1 MERSSPKREQIFSG
15 IQNLH
20 AVCTSTELSATVK
33 KEEPGM
39 PHEPADDLF
48 HFNVG
53 GWHFS
58 VPRSK
63 LAQFPDSLL
72 WKEALTLS
80 SSESQRLFIDRDG
93 STFRH
98 VHYYLYTS
106 KLSFSSCA
114 ELNLLY
120 EQALGLQLMPL
131 LQTLDNLKE
140 GKHHLRVRPAD
151 IPVAERASLNYWRT
165 WKCISKPSEFPIKS
179 PAFTGLH
186 DKAPLGLMDTPLLD
200 TEEEVHYCFLPLS
213 LVAKYPSLVT
223 EDNLLWLA
231 ETVALI
237 ECECSEFRFIV
248 NFLRSQKILLPD
260 NFSNI
265 DVLEA
270 EVEILEIPELTE
282 AIRLYRMNMGGCS
295 RPSCPPPSPGKG
307 GRAAGLD
314 SVKPLYMLALGLL
327 VKYPD
332 SALGQLRIE
341 STLDGSRLYITG
353 NGVLFQHVKNW
364 LGTCRLPL
372 TETLSEVYELCAFLD
387 KKDITYEPMKV
398 ALKTHLE
405 PRTLT
410 PVDMLNDEWTAEI
423 TVYSP
428 QQIVKVYV
436 GSHWYATT
444 LQTLMKYPELLSN
457 SQRVYWITYG
467 QTLLIHGDGQ
477 MFRHVLNFLRLGK
490 LFLPSEF
497 KEWPLFCQEVEEYQ
511 IPSLSEA
518 LAQCEAY
525 KSWTQEKE
533 SENEEAF
540 PIRRLHVVTE
550 APGSLMEFS
559 RDAKEATACMPVE
572 LQDCSDR
579 TPWNKAK
586 GTLTRSSQTE
596 EAEQYTRTVQVP
608 LCRGAKRAGNPSM
621 YSHCTGL
628 CANPRHWG
636 SHPDSPPKKKCTTN
650 NLPQKYET
658 KDPPATP
665 MQKLIS
671 LVREWDMASC
681 KQWDL
686 QPLTAPR
693 NSPSEEAT
701 LQPLSGREASSQP
714 STSITW
720 KTHPTAFE
728 KDSNPQANDKGP
740 EPTFKPYF
748 SIKKAVTLKD
758 WGRQRPKERDT
769 PAPEQPLPEA
779 SEVNSAGIILK
790 VTHPPVVGSDG
801 SCMFFEDS
809 IVYTTQMDYLRQVPP
824 SDSTQPRE
832 ATFLSFSLSW
842 EEMFYA
848 QKCHRFLTDV
858 ILDSIRQKDPK
869 ATTAKVV
876 SLANRLWTLHISPKQ
891 FVVDL
896 LAISGFKD
904 DQHTQERLYSWVE
917 LTLPFARKYGRCV
930 DLLIQ
935 RGLSRSVSYSILGK
949 YLQDG

>member
-1 MERSSPKREQIFSG
+1 MVWIRPWRGRQKHQSG
-15 IQNLH
+15 DWGGGVAEDEGYGVRDLALGH
-20 AVCTSTELSATVK
+20 G
-33 KEEPGM
+33 EEPGM
-39 PHEPADDLF
+39 PHESAEDLF

-58 VPRSK
+58 VPRNK

-72 WKEALTLS
+72 WKEASALS
-80 SSESQRLFIDRDG
+80 SLESQRLFIDRDG

-179 PAFTGLH
+179 PAFT
-186 DKAPLGLMDTPLLD
+186 
-200 TEEEVHYCFLPLS
+200 
-213 LVAKYPSLVT
+213 
-223 EDNLLWLA
+223 
-231 ETVALI
+231 
-237 ECECSEFRFIV
+237 V

-295 RPSCPPPSPGKG
+295 RTSCSPPSPGKG
-307 GRAAGLD
+307 GHAAGLE
-314 SVKPLYMLALGLL
+314 SVKPLYMMALGLL

-372 TETLSEVYELCAFLD
+372 TETISEVYELCAFLD
-387 KKDITYEPMKV
+387 KRDITYEPMKV

-405 PRTLT
+405 PRTLA
-410 PVDMLNDEWTAEI
+410 PMDVLNERWMAEI

-428 QQIVKVYV
+428 QQIIKVYV

-444 LQTLMKYPELLSN
+444 LQTLLKYPELLSN
-457 SQRVYWITYG
+457 PQRVYWITYG

-477 MFRHVLNFLRLGK
+477 MFRHILNFLRLGK

-497 KEWPLFCQEVEEYQ
+497 KEWPLFCQEVEEYH

-518 LAQCEAY
+518 LAQCQAY

-540 PIRRLHVVTE
+540 PIRRLHAVTE
-550 APGSLMEFS
+550 GPGSLVEFS
-559 RDAKEATACMPVE
+559 RDTKETTACMPVDF
-572 LQDCSDR
+572 QDCNDR

-586 GTLTRSSQTE
+586 GTLARSSQME
-596 EAEQYTRTVQVP
+596 EAEQYSQAIQVS
-608 LCRGAKRAGNPSM
+608 LCRGAKRAGNPST
-621 YSHCTGL
+621 YSHCPGL
-628 CANPRHWG
+628 CANPTYWG
-636 SHPDSPPKKKCTTN
+636 GHPESPPKKKCTTV
-650 NLPQKYET
+650 NLTQKPET
-658 KDPPATP
+658 KDPPVTP

-671 LVREWDMASC
+671 LVREWDMVNC
-681 KQWDL
+681 KQWEF
-686 QPLTAPR
+686 QPVPVPQ
-693 NSPSEEAT
+693 SSSMEEAT
-701 LQPLSGREASSQP
+701 LQPPSGSEAASQP
-714 STSITW
+714 VTSASWKGRSTGS
-720 KTHPTAFE
+720 E
-728 KDSNPQANDKGP
+728 KDLGQQAGAGAGAKDKGL

-748 SIKKAVTLKD
+748 PVKRAVTLKD
-758 WGRQRPKERDT
+758 WGKQKPREKES
-769 PAPEQPLPEA
+769 PGPEQPLPEA
-779 SEVNSAGIILK
+779 EVNNAGVILK

-809 IVYTTQMDYLRQVPP
+809 IIYTTQIDNLKHTPP
-824 SDSTQPRE
+824 TASPQPKE
-832 ATFLSFSLSW
+832 VTFLSFSLSW

-848 QKCHRFLTDV
+848 QKCHRFLTDI

-869 ATTAKVV
+869 AMTAKVV
-876 SLANRLWTLHISPKQ
+876 SLTNQLWTLHISPKQ

-896 LAISGFKD
+896 LAITGFKD
-904 DQHTQERLYSWVE
+904 DRHTQERLYSWVE
-917 LTLPFARKYGRCV
+917 LTLPFARKYGCCM

-935 RGLSRSVSYSILGK
+935 RGLSRSISYSILGK
-949 YLQDG
+949 YLQEG

>member
-1 MERSSPKREQIFSG
+1 
-15 IQNLH
+15 
-20 AVCTSTELSATVK
+20 
-33 KEEPGM
+33 
-39 PHEPADDLF
+39 
-48 HFNVG
+48 
-53 GWHFS
+53 
-58 VPRSK
+58 
-63 LAQFPDSLL
+63 
-72 WKEALTLS
+72 
-80 SSESQRLFIDRDG
+80 
-93 STFRH
+93 
-98 VHYYLYTS
+98 
-106 KLSFSSCA
+106 
-114 ELNLLY
+114 
-120 EQALGLQLMPL
+120 MPL

-200 TEEEVHYCFLPLS
+200 TEEEVHYCFLPLD

-282 AIRLYRMNMGGCS
+282 AVRLYRMNMGGCS
-295 RPSCPPPSPGKG
+295 RTSCPPPSPGHG
-307 GRAAGLD
+307 GHAASLE
-314 SVKPLYMLALGLL
+314 SVKPLYMMALGVL

-372 TETLSEVYELCAFLD
+372 TETISEVYELCAFLD
-387 KKDITYEPMKV
+387 KRDITYEPMKV
-398 ALKTHLE
+398 ALKTYLE
-405 PRTLT
+405 PKTLA
-410 PVDMLNDEWTAEI
+410 PMDVLNEEWMAEI

-428 QQIVKVYV
+428 QQIIKVYV

-444 LQTLMKYPELLSN
+444 LQTLLKYPELLSN
-457 SQRVYWITYG
+457 PQRAYWITYG

-497 KEWPLFCQEVEEYQ
+497 KEWPLFCQEVEEYH

-518 LAQCEAY
+518 LVQSEAY

-540 PIRRLHVVTE
+540 PIRKLHVVTE
-550 APGSLMEFS
+550 GPESLVEFS
-559 RDAKEATACMPVE
+559 RDAKESTACTPVDF
-572 LQDCSDR
+572 QDGNDR
-579 TPWNKAK
+579 TPWSKAK
-586 GTLTRSSQTE
+586 GALARSSQME
-596 EAEQYTRTVQVP
+596 EAEQYSRTIQMS
-608 LCRGAKRAGNPSM
+608 LCRGAKRAGNPST
-621 YSHCTGL
+621 YSHCSSL

-636 SHPDSPPKKKCTTN
+636 TCPESPPKKKSATVSLT
-650 NLPQKYET
+650 QKCET
-658 KDPPATP
+658 KDPPVTP

-671 LVREWDMASC
+671 LVREWDMVNC
-681 KQWDL
+681 KQWEL

-693 NSPSEEAT
+693 SSSLEEAT
-701 LQPLSGREASSQP
+701 LQLPSGTEAASQP
-714 STSITW
+714 NTTASWKGHSTAS
-720 KTHPTAFE
+720 E
-728 KDSNPQANDKGP
+728 KDPGLQAGAGAKDKGP
-740 EPTFKPYF
+740 EPVFKPYF
-748 SIKKAVTLKD
+748 PMKRAVTLKD
-758 WGRQRPKERDT
+758 WGKQRSKEREN

-779 SEVNSAGIILK
+779 TELESAGVILK
-790 VTHPPVVGSDG
+790 VSHPPVVGSDG

-809 IVYTTQMDYLRQVPP
+809 IIYTTQKNILGRTLPTASP
-824 SDSTQPRE
+824 LPRE
-832 ATFLSFSLSW
+832 VTFLSFSLSW

-848 QKCHRFLTDV
+848 QKCHRFLTDI

-869 ATTAKVV
+869 AITAKVV

-896 LAISGFKD
+896 LAITGFKD
-904 DQHTQERLYSWVE
+904 DRHTQERLHSWVE
-917 LTLPFARKYGRCV
+917 LTLPFAKKYGSCV

-935 RGLSRSVSYSILGK
+935 RGLSKSVSYSVLSK
-949 YLQDG
+949 YLQEG

>member
-1 MERSSPKREQIFSG
+1 M
-15 IQNLH
+15 
-20 AVCTSTELSATVK
+20 
-33 KEEPGM
+33 EEPGM
-39 PHEPADDLF
+39 SHESAEDLF

-72 WKEALTLS
+72 WKEASALT

-131 LQTLDNLKE
+131 LQTLDNMKE

-200 TEEEVHYCFLPLS
+200 TEEEVHYCFLPLD

-270 EVEILEIPELTE
+270 EVEILEISELTE
-282 AIRLYRMNMGGCS
+282 AVRLYRMNMGTCS
-295 RPSCPPPSPGKG
+295 RTSCPPPSPGK
-307 GRAAGLD
+307 RSHAASLE
-314 SVKPLYMLALGLL
+314 SAKPLYIMALGLL

-332 SALGQLRIE
+332 SVLGQLRIE

-372 TETLSEVYELCAFLD
+372 TETISEVYELCAFLD
-387 KKDITYEPMKV
+387 KRDITYEPMKV

-405 PRTLT
+405 PRTLAPT
-410 PVDMLNDEWTAEI
+410 DVLNEEWTAKI

-428 QQIVKVYV
+428 QQIIKVYV

-444 LQTLMKYPELLSN
+444 LQTLLKYPELLSN
-457 SQRVYWITYG
+457 PRRVYWITYG

-497 KEWPLFCQEVEEYQ
+497 KEWPLFCQEVEEYH

-525 KSWTQEKE
+525 KSWTQDKE

-550 APGSLMEFS
+550 GPGSLVEFS
-559 RDAKEATACMPVE
+559 RGAKETTTCTPGDF
-572 LQDCSDR
+572 QDCNDR

-586 GTLTRSSQTE
+586 ENLARSSQME
-596 EAEQYTRTVQVP
+596 EAEQYTQTIQVS
-608 LCRGAKRAGNPSM
+608 LCRNAKRAGNPSP
-621 YSHCTGL
+621 YSHCPGL

-636 SHPDSPPKKKCTTN
+636 GHSDSPSKKCTTI
-650 NLPQKYET
+650 NLTQKSET
-658 KDPPATP
+658 KDPPVTP

-671 LVREWDMASC
+671 LVREWDMVNC
-681 KQWDL
+681 KQWDF
-686 QPLTAPR
+686 QPLTAAQ
-693 NSPSEEAT
+693 SSSLEEAA
-701 LQPLSGREASSQP
+701 LQLPLRNEAASQL
-714 STSITW
+714 STSATW
-720 KTHPTAFE
+720 KAHSE
-728 KDSNPQANDKGP
+728 KDPGLQAEAGAEAKDKGP
-740 EPTFKPYF
+740 ESTFNPYLAM
-748 SIKKAVTLKD
+748 KRAVALKD
-758 WGRQRPKERDT
+758 WGKQRPKERES
-769 PAPEQPLPEA
+769 PAPKQPLPEA
-779 SEVNSAGIILK
+779 REVDSTGVILK

-809 IVYTTQMDYLRQVPP
+809 IIYTTEMDNLRHIPP
-824 SDSTQPRE
+824 AASPWPQE
-832 ATFLSFSLSW
+832 VTFLSFSLSW

-848 QKCHRFLTDV
+848 QKCHHFLTDI

-869 ATTAKVV
+869 AITAKVV
-876 SLANRLWTLHISPKQ
+876 SLANQLWTLHISPKQ

-896 LAISGFKD
+896 LAITGFKD
-904 DQHTQERLYSWVE
+904 DWHTQERLYSWVE
-917 LTLPFARKYGRCV
+917 LTLPFARKYGRCM

-935 RGLSRSVSYSILGK
+935 RGLSRSISCSILGK
-949 YLQDG
+949 YLQED

>member
-1 MERSSPKREQIFSG
+1 M
-15 IQNLH
+15 
-20 AVCTSTELSATVK
+20 
-33 KEEPGM
+33 EEPAM
-39 PHEPADDLF
+39 PHDSAEDLV

-72 WKEALTLS
+72 WKEALALTAS
-80 SSESQRLFIDRDG
+80 DRQRLFIDRDG

-131 LQTLDNLKE
+131 LQTLDHLKE
-140 GKHHLRVRPAD
+140 GKHHLRARPAD
-151 IPVAERASLNYWRT
+151 VPVAERASLNYWRT

-200 TEEEVHYCFLPLS
+200 TEEEVHYYFLPLH

-237 ECECSEFRFIV
+237 ECECGDFRFIV
-248 NFLRSQKILLPD
+248 NCLRSQKLLLPD

-270 EVEILEIPELTE
+270 EVELLEIPELAE
-282 AIRLYRMNMGGCS
+282 AVKLYRMNMGGCS
-295 RPSCPPPSPGKG
+295 RASCPPSSPGKG
-307 GRAAGLD
+307 SRAAGPQAA
-314 SVKPLYMLALGLL
+314 KPLYVMALGLL

-332 SALGQLRIE
+332 SALGQLRVE
-341 STLDGSRLYITG
+341 STLDGSHLFITG

-372 TETLSEVYELCAFLD
+372 TETISEVYELCAFLD
-387 KKDITYEPMKV
+387 KRDITYEPMKV

-405 PRTLT
+405 PRALAPTG
-410 PVDMLNDEWTAEI
+410 VLNEEWTADI
-423 TVYSP
+423 TVHSP
-428 QQIVKVYV
+428 QQIIRVYV

-444 LQTLMKYPELLSN
+444 LQTLLKYPELLSN
-457 SQRVYWITYG
+457 SQRMYWIAYG
-467 QTLLIHGDGQ
+467 QTLLVHGDGQ

-511 IPSLSEA
+511 IPALSEA
-518 LAQCEAY
+518 LGQCEAY

-533 SENEEAF
+533 SEHTGAF

-550 APGSLMEFS
+550 GPGSLVEFS
-559 RDAKEATACMPVE
+559 REAKEMTACLPVE
-572 LQDCSDR
+572 FQDCGDR
-579 TPWNKAK
+579 APWNKAK
-586 GTLTRSSQTE
+586 GALTRSSLVE
-596 EAEQYTRTVQVP
+596 GAGV
-608 LCRGAKRAGNPSM
+608 LCRGAKRAGNPST
-621 YSHCTGL
+621 YAHCPGL

-636 SHPDSPPKKKCTTN
+636 CHPESPPKKKSATVT
-650 NLPQKYET
+650 LMQKPEA
-658 KDPPATP
+658 KDPPVTP

-671 LVREWDMASC
+671 LVREWDMANC
-681 KQWDL
+681 KQWEF
-686 QPLTAPR
+686 QPQAVPR
-693 NSPSEEAT
+693 SNSEGEAT
-701 LQPLSGREASSQP
+701 LQLPTRSGAASQP
-714 STSITW
+714 STSATW
-720 KTHPTAFE
+720 KAQPPALE
-728 KDSNPQANDKGP
+728 KDPSPQAGAKDKGS
-740 EPTFKPYF
+740 EPAFKSYLPARRA
-748 SIKKAVTLKD
+748 IPLKD
-758 WGRQRPKERDT
+758 WGKQRPKERES
-769 PAPEQPLPEA
+769 PAHEQPLPKVP
-779 SEVNSAGIILK
+779 EVDNMGVILK

-809 IVYTTQMDYLRQVPP
+809 IVFTTQIDHLRNMPP
-824 SDSTQPRE
+824 TASPQPRDV
-832 ATFLSFSLSW
+832 TFLSFSLSW

-848 QKCHRFLTDV
+848 QKCHRFLTDI

-869 ATTAKVV
+869 VVTAKVV
-876 SLANRLWTLHISPKQ
+876 SLANRLWSLHMSPKQ

-896 LAISGFKD
+896 LAIAGFKD

-917 LTLPFARKYGRCV
+917 LTLPFAQKYGRCV

-935 RGLSRSVSYSILGK
+935 RGLSRSVSYSILSK
-949 YLQDG
+949 YLQEG

>member
-1 MERSSPKREQIFSG
+1 M
-15 IQNLH
+15 
-20 AVCTSTELSATVK
+20 T
-33 KEEPGM
+33 EEPGM
-39 PHEPADDLF
+39 PHESSEDLF

-72 WKEALTLS
+72 WKEASALT
-80 SSESQRLFIDRDG
+80 SSENQRLFIDRDG

-200 TEEEVHYCFLPLS
+200 TEEEVHYCFLPLD

-223 EDNLLWLA
+223 EDNLLWLV

-248 NFLRSQKILLPD
+248 NFLRSHKILLPD

-270 EVEILEIPELTE
+270 EVEILEICELTE
-282 AIRLYRMNMGGCS
+282 AVQLYRMNMGGCS
-295 RPSCPPPSPGKG
+295 RTSCPPTSPGKG
-307 GRAAGLD
+307 GRAASLE
-314 SVKPLYMLALGLL
+314 SMKPLYIMALGLL

-372 TETLSEVYELCAFLD
+372 TETISEVYELCAFLD
-387 KKDITYEPMKV
+387 KRDITYEPMKV

-405 PRTLT
+405 PRTL
-410 PVDMLNDEWTAEI
+410 PPMDVLNEWSAEI
-423 TVYSP
+423 TIYSP
-428 QQIVKVYV
+428 QQIIKVYV

-457 SQRVYWITYG
+457 PQRVYWITYG

-477 MFRHVLNFLRLGK
+477 MFRHILNFLRLGK

-497 KEWPLFCQEVEEYQ
+497 KEWPLFCQEVEEYH
-511 IPSLSEA
+511 IPSLSKA

-525 KSWTQEKE
+525 KLWTQEKE

-540 PIRRLHVVTE
+540 PSRKLHVVTE
-550 APGSLMEFS
+550 GTQSIVEFS
-559 RDAKEATACMPVE
+559 RDAKETTACIPVDF
-572 LQDCSDR
+572 QDCSDR

-586 GTLTRSSQTE
+586 ENLVRSSQVE
-596 EAEQYTRTVQVP
+596 EAEQYTRTIQVS
-608 LCRGAKRAGNPSM
+608 LCQNAKKGGNPSTH
-621 YSHCTGL
+621 SHCSGL

-636 SHPDSPPKKKCTTN
+636 GHSESPPKKKCTTI
-650 NLPQKYET
+650 NLTQKSET
-658 KDPPATP
+658 KNTPVNP

-671 LVREWDMASC
+671 LVREWDMVNC
-681 KQWDL
+681 KQWEF
-686 QPLTAPR
+686 QPLTA
-693 NSPSEEAT
+693 SQSSCLEDAT
-701 LQPLSGREASSQP
+701 LHVPSGSEAASQP
-714 STSITW
+714 GTSAAAW
-720 KTHPTAFE
+720 KAHSIASE
-728 KDSNPQANDKGP
+728 KDIGLQTGARPGVKDKGP
-740 EPTFKPYF
+740 EPTFKPYLP
-748 SIKKAVTLKD
+748 SKRAVTLKD
-758 WGRQRPKERDT
+758 RGKQRPKEREN
-769 PAPEQPLPEA
+769 PAPEQPLPNA
-779 SEVNSAGIILK
+779 NGMDNPGAILK

-809 IVYTTQMDYLRQVPP
+809 IIYTTQMDHLRHTLLTARP
-824 SDSTQPRE
+824 QPRE
-832 ATFLSFSLSW
+832 VTFLSFSLSW

-848 QKCHRFLTDV
+848 KKCHHFLTDI

-869 ATTAKVV
+869 AITAKVV
-876 SLANRLWTLHISPKQ
+876 SLAYRLWTLNISPKQ

-896 LAISGFKD
+896 LAITGFKD
-904 DQHTQERLYSWVE
+904 DRHTQEHLYSWVE
-917 LTLPFARKYGRCV
+917 LTLPFARKYGRCM

-935 RGLSRSVSYSILGK
+935 RGLSKSVSYSVLGK

>member
-1 MERSSPKREQIFSG
+1 M
-15 IQNLH
+15 
-20 AVCTSTELSATVK
+20 
-33 KEEPGM
+33 EEPGV
-39 PHEPADDLF
+39 PHESAEDLF

-72 WKEALTLS
+72 WKEASALT
-80 SSESQRLFIDRDG
+80 SSENQRLFIDRDG

-200 TEEEVHYCFLPLS
+200 TEEEVHYCFLPLD

-248 NFLRSQKILLPD
+248 NFLRSHKILLPD

-282 AIRLYRMNMGGCS
+282 AVRLYRMNMGGCS
-295 RPSCPPPSPGKG
+295 RTACPPLSPGKG
-307 GRAAGLD
+307 GRTASLE
-314 SVKPLYMLALGLL
+314 SVKPLYMMALGLL

-353 NGVLFQHVKNW
+353 NGVLFQHVRNW

-372 TETLSEVYELCAFLD
+372 TETISEVYELCAFLD
-387 KKDITYEPMKV
+387 KRDITYEPMKV

-405 PRTLT
+405 PRTVP
-410 PVDMLNDEWTAEI
+410 PVDVLNEEWAAEVTI
-423 TVYSP
+423 YSP
-428 QQIVKVYV
+428 QQIIKLYV

-444 LQTLMKYPELLSN
+444 LQTLMK
-457 SQRVYWITYG
+457 RVYWITYG

-477 MFRHVLNFLRLGK
+477 MFRHILNFLRLGK

-497 KEWPLFCQEVEEYQ
+497 KEWPLFCQEVEEYH
-511 IPSLSEA
+511 IPALSEA

-540 PIRRLHVVTE
+540 PIRKLHVVTE
-550 APGSLMEFS
+550 GTGPMVEFS
-559 RDAKEATACMPVE
+559 RDAKETTACMPVDFQE
-572 LQDCSDR
+572 CSDR
-579 TPWNKAK
+579 TPWNKVK
-586 GTLTRSSQTE
+586 GNLTRSSQME
-596 EAEQYTRTVQVP
+596 E
-608 LCRGAKRAGNPSM
+608 
-621 YSHCTGL
+621 
-628 CANPRHWG
+628 
-636 SHPDSPPKKKCTTN
+636 
-650 NLPQKYET
+650 
-658 KDPPATP
+658 
-665 MQKLIS
+665 
-671 LVREWDMASC
+671 
-681 KQWDL
+681 
-686 QPLTAPR
+686 PLTTSR
-693 NSPSEEAT
+693 SSSLEDTSLHVPSGSEA
-701 LQPLSGREASSQP
+701 ASQP
-714 STSITW
+714 GTSAAWKAHSITS
-720 KTHPTAFE
+720 E
-728 KDSNPQANDKGP
+728 KETGPQAGPGAGVKDKGP

-748 SIKKAVTLKD
+748 PTKRAVTLKD
-758 WGRQRPKERDT
+758 WGKQRPKEREN
-769 PAPEQPLPEA
+769 PAPEQPLPN
-779 SEVNSAGIILK
+779 VNGIDNPGAILK

-809 IVYTTQMDYLRQVPP
+809 IIYTTQMDNIKHTPLTASP
-824 SDSTQPRE
+824 QPRE
-832 ATFLSFSLSW
+832 VTFLSFSLSW

-848 QKCHRFLTDV
+848 QKCHRFLTDI

-869 ATTAKVV
+869 AITAKVV
-876 SLANRLWTLHISPKQ
+876 SLAYRLWTLNISPKQ

-896 LAISGFKD
+896 LAIAGFKD
-904 DQHTQERLYSWVE
+904 DRHTQERLYSWVE
-917 LTLPFARKYGRCV
+917 GTEP
-930 DLLIQ
+930 
-935 RGLSRSVSYSILGK
+935 
-949 YLQDG
+949 

>member
-1 MERSSPKREQIFSG
+1 M
-15 IQNLH
+15 
-20 AVCTSTELSATVK
+20 
-33 KEEPGM
+33 EEPGM
-39 PHEPADDLF
+39 PHESAEDLF

-72 WKEALTLS
+72 WKEASVLT

-151 IPVAERASLNYWRT
+151 VPVAERASLNYWRT

-200 TEEEVHYCFLPLS
+200 TEEEVHYCFLPLD

-231 ETVALI
+231 KTVALI

-270 EVEILEIPELTE
+270 EVEILEIPELSE
-282 AIRLYRMNMGGCS
+282 AVRLYRMNTGGCS
-295 RPSCPPPSPGKG
+295 RTSCPPPSPGKG
-307 GRAAGLD
+307 GRAAGLE
-314 SVKPLYMLALGLL
+314 SVKPLYMMALGLL

-372 TETLSEVYELCAFLD
+372 TETISEVYELCAFLD
-387 KKDITYEPMKV
+387 KRDITYEPMKA

-405 PRTLT
+405 PRTLA
-410 PVDMLNDEWTAEI
+410 PMDVLNEEWTAEI

-428 QQIVKVYV
+428 QQIIKVYV

-444 LQTLMKYPELLSN
+444 LQTLLKYPELLSN
-457 SQRVYWITYG
+457 PQRVYWITYG

-477 MFRHVLNFLRLGK
+477 MFRHILNFLRLGK

-497 KEWPLFCQEVEEYQ
+497 K
-511 IPSLSEA
+511 
-518 LAQCEAY
+518 
-525 KSWTQEKE
+525 SWIQEKE
-533 SENEEAF
+533 SGNEEVF

-550 APGSLMEFS
+550 GPGSLVEFS
-559 RDAKEATACMPVE
+559 RDAKETTACMPME
-572 LQDCSDR
+572 FQDCNDR
-579 TPWNKAK
+579 TPRNKAK
-586 GTLTRSSQTE
+586 GTLARSSQIE
-596 EAEQYTRTVQVP
+596 EAEQYFRTIQVS
-608 LCRGAKRAGNPSM
+608 LCRDAKRVGNPST
-621 YSHCTGL
+621 YSHRPGL
-628 CANPRHWG
+628 CANPRQWG
-636 SHPDSPPKKKCTTN
+636 AHTESPPKKKCTTV
-650 NLPQKYET
+650 NLTQKSES
-658 KDPPATP
+658 KDPPVTP
-665 MQKLIS
+665 MQKLTS
-671 LVREWDMASC
+671 LVREWDMDNC
-681 KQWDL
+681 KQWEF
-686 QPLTAPR
+686 QPLPASR
-693 NSPSEEAT
+693 SSSLEEAT
-701 LQPLSGREASSQP
+701 LQLPSGSEAVSQP
-714 STSITW
+714 STSASW
-720 KTHPTAFE
+720 KGHYTASE
-728 KDSNPQANDKGP
+728 KDPSPQARAGAGTKDKGP

-748 SIKKAVTLKD
+748 PMKRAVTLKD
-758 WGRQRPKERDT
+758 WGKRRPKERAHAAFRQEIWPLCG
-769 PAPEQPLPEA
+769 PAHPEGPVEVCLLLSPEQ
-779 SEVNSAGIILK
+779 VF
-790 VTHPPVVGSDG
+790 T
-801 SCMFFEDS
+801 
-809 IVYTTQMDYLRQVPP
+809 R
-824 SDSTQPRE
+824 
-832 ATFLSFSLSW
+832 
-842 EEMFYA
+842 
-848 QKCHRFLTDV
+848 
-858 ILDSIRQKDPK
+858 
-869 ATTAKVV
+869 
-876 SLANRLWTLHISPKQ
+876 
-891 FVVDL
+891 
-896 LAISGFKD
+896 
-904 DQHTQERLYSWVE
+904 
-917 LTLPFARKYGRCV
+917 
-930 DLLIQ
+930 
-935 RGLSRSVSYSILGK
+935 
-949 YLQDG
+949 

>member
-1 MERSSPKREQIFSG
+1 MSLQ
-15 IQNLH
+15 
-20 AVCTSTELSATVK
+20 
-33 KEEPGM
+33 EEPGM
-39 PHEPADDLF
+39 PHESAEDLF

-72 WKEALTLS
+72 WKEASALTSL
-80 SSESQRLFIDRDG
+80 ESQRLFIDRDG

-200 TEEEVHYCFLPLS
+200 TEEEVHYCFLPLD

-282 AIRLYRMNMGGCS
+282 AVRLYRMNM
-295 RPSCPPPSPGKG
+295 
-307 GRAAGLD
+307 D
-314 SVKPLYMLALGLL
+314 
-327 VKYPD
+327 
-332 SALGQLRIE
+332 E
-341 STLDGSRLYITG
+341 
-353 NGVLFQHVKNW
+353 
-364 LGTCRLPL
+364 
-372 TETLSEVYELCAFLD
+372 
-387 KKDITYEPMKV
+387 
-398 ALKTHLE
+398 
-405 PRTLT
+405 
-410 PVDMLNDEWTAEI
+410 EWTAEI

-444 LQTLMKYPELLSN
+444 LQTLLKYPELLSN
-457 SQRVYWITYG
+457 PQRVYWITYG

-477 MFRHVLNFLRLGK
+477 MFRHILNFLRLGK

-497 KEWPLFCQEVEEYQ
+497 KEWPLFCQEVEEYR

-540 PIRRLHVVTE
+540 PIRRLRVVTE
-550 APGSLMEFS
+550 GPGSLVEFS
-559 RDAKEATACMPVE
+559 RDAKETTACMPMDF
-572 LQDCSDR
+572 QYCNDR
-579 TPWNKAK
+579 TSWNKAK
-586 GTLTRSSQTE
+586 GILTRSSQME
-596 EAEQYTRTVQVP
+596 EPEQYSQTIQVS
-608 LCRGAKRAGNPSM
+608 LCRGAKRAGNPST
-621 YSHCTGL
+621 YSHCPGL
-628 CANPRHWG
+628 CANPKYWG
-636 SHPDSPPKKKCTTN
+636 AHPESPPKKKCSTV
-650 NLPQKYET
+650 NLTQKPET
-658 KDPPATP
+658 KDPPVTP

-671 LVREWDMASC
+671 LVREWDMVNC
-681 KQWDL
+681 KQWEF
-686 QPLTAPR
+686 QPMPVPR
-693 NSPSEEAT
+693 RSFMEEAT
-701 LQPLSGREASSQP
+701 LQLPSGSEAASQP
-714 STSITW
+714 STSASW
-720 KTHPTAFE
+720 KSHSTGSE
-728 KDSNPQANDKGP
+728 KDPALQAGAGAGAKDKGP

-748 SIKKAVTLKD
+748 PVKKAVTLKD
-758 WGRQRPKERDT
+758 WGKQKPREKES
-769 PAPEQPLPEA
+769 PGPEQPLPEA
-779 SEVNSAGIILK
+779 NEVDSAGIILK

-809 IVYTTQMDYLRQVPP
+809 IIYTTQMDNLKHTLPTASP
-824 SDSTQPRE
+824 QPRE
-832 ATFLSFSLSW
+832 VTFLSFSLSW

-848 QKCHRFLTDV
+848 QKCHRFLTDI

-869 ATTAKVV
+869 AMTAKVV
-876 SLANRLWTLHISPKQ
+876 SLANQLWTLHISPKQ

-896 LAISGFKD
+896 LAITGFKD
-904 DQHTQERLYSWVE
+904 DRHTQERLYSWVE
-917 LTLPFARKYGRCV
+917 LTLPFARKYGRCM

-935 RGLSRSVSYSILGK
+935 RGLSRSVSYSVLGK
-949 YLQDG
+949 YLQES

>member
-1 MERSSPKREQIFSG
+1 
-15 IQNLH
+15 
-20 AVCTSTELSATVK
+20 
-33 KEEPGM
+33 M
-39 PHEPADDLF
+39 PHESAEVLF

-63 LAQFPDSLL
+63 LSQFPDSLL
-72 WKEALTLS
+72 WKEASALTS
-80 SSESQRLFIDRDG
+80 SDSQRLFIDRDG

-200 TEEEVHYCFLPLS
+200 TEEEVHYCFLPLD

-237 ECECSEFRFIV
+237 ECACSEFRFIV
-248 NFLRSQKILLPD
+248 NFLRSQKIILPD

-282 AIRLYRMNMGGCS
+282 AVRLYRMNM
-295 RPSCPPPSPGKG
+295 
-307 GRAAGLD
+307 
-314 SVKPLYMLALGLL
+314 
-327 VKYPD
+327 
-332 SALGQLRIE
+332 
-341 STLDGSRLYITG
+341 
-353 NGVLFQHVKNW
+353 
-364 LGTCRLPL
+364 
-372 TETLSEVYELCAFLD
+372 
-387 KKDITYEPMKV
+387 
-398 ALKTHLE
+398 
-405 PRTLT
+405 
-410 PVDMLNDEWTAEI
+410 DEEWMAEI

-444 LQTLMKYPELLSN
+444 LQTLLKYPELLSN
-457 SQRVYWITYG
+457 PKRVYWITYG

-497 KEWPLFCQEVEEYQ
+497 KEWPLFCQEVEEYH

-518 LAQCEAY
+518 LVQCEAY
-525 KSWTQEKE
+525 KSWTQENE

-550 APGSLMEFS
+550 GPESLVEFS
-559 RDAKEATACMPVE
+559 RDPKENTACVPVD
-572 LQDCSDR
+572 LQDCNNR
-579 TPWNKAK
+579 TAWNKVK
-586 GTLTRSSQTE
+586 GTLARSSQME
-596 EAEQYTRTVQVP
+596 EAEQYSQTIP
-608 LCRGAKRAGNPSM
+608 MSLCRSAKRVGNPST
-621 YSHCTGL
+621 YSHCSGL

-636 SHPDSPPKKKCTTN
+636 AHPESPPRKKCPTV
-650 NLPQKYET
+650 NLTQKCET
-658 KDPPATP
+658 KDLPVTP

-671 LVREWDMASC
+671 LVREWDMVNC
-681 KQWDL
+681 KQWEF
-686 QPLTAPR
+686 QPLPAPQ
-693 NSPSEEAT
+693 SSSLEEAA
-701 LQPLSGREASSQP
+701 LQLPSASEAVSQP
-714 STSITW
+714 STSASW
-720 KTHPTAFE
+720 KGHSTTSE
-728 KDSNPQANDKGP
+728 KDPGPQAGTGAGAKDKGP
-740 EPTFKPYF
+740 EPTFEPYF
-748 SIKKAVTLKD
+748 PMKRTVTLKD
-758 WGRQRPKERDT
+758 WGKQRSKEREGS
-769 PAPEQPLPEA
+769 APEQPLPEA
-779 SEVNSAGIILK
+779 SEVDSTGVILK
-790 VTHPPVVGSDG
+790 VSHPPVVGSDG
-801 SCMFFEDS
+801 SCLFFEDS
-809 IVYTTQMDYLRQVPP
+809 IVYTTRMDKLRHTPP
-824 SDSTQPRE
+824 TASLQPQE
-832 ATFLSFSLSW
+832 VTFLSFSLSW

-848 QKCHRFLTDV
+848 QKCHRFLSDI

-869 ATTAKVV
+869 AITAKVV

-896 LAISGFKD
+896 LAITGFKND
-904 DQHTQERLYSWVE
+904 RHTQERLYNWVE
-917 LTLPFARKYGRCV
+917 LTLPLARKYGCCV

-935 RGLSRSVSYSILGK
+935 RGLSKSVSYSILGK
-949 YLQDG
+949 YLQEGEGIQKHCPHLSPAAKAHLN

>member
-1 MERSSPKREQIFSG
+1 MSLQ
-15 IQNLH
+15 
-20 AVCTSTELSATVK
+20 
-33 KEEPGM
+33 EEPGM
-39 PHEPADDLF
+39 PHESAEDLF

-72 WKEALTLS
+72 WKEASALTSL
-80 SSESQRLFIDRDG
+80 ESQRLFIDRDG

-200 TEEEVHYCFLPLS
+200 TEEEVHYCFLPLD

-282 AIRLYRMNMGGCS
+282 AVRLYRMNMGGCS
-295 RPSCPPPSPGKG
+295 RTSCSPLSPGKG
-307 GRAAGLD
+307 GRAAGLE
-314 SVKPLYMLALGLL
+314 SMKPLYTMALGLL

-372 TETLSEVYELCAFLD
+372 TETISEVYELCAFLD
-387 KKDITYEPMKV
+387 KRDITYEPMKV

-405 PRTLT
+405 PKSLA
-410 PVDMLNDEWTAEI
+410 PVDVLNEEWTAEI

-444 LQTLMKYPELLSN
+444 LQTLLKYPELLSN
-457 SQRVYWITYG
+457 PQRVYWITYG

-477 MFRHVLNFLRLGK
+477 MFRHILNFLRLGK

-497 KEWPLFCQEVEEYQ
+497 KEWPLFCQEVEEYR

-540 PIRRLHVVTE
+540 PIRRLRVVTE
-550 APGSLMEFS
+550 GPGSLVEFS
-559 RDAKEATACMPVE
+559 RDAKETTACMPMDF
-572 LQDCSDR
+572 QDCNDR
-579 TPWNKAK
+579 TSWNKAK
-586 GTLTRSSQTE
+586 GILTRSSQME
-596 EAEQYTRTVQVP
+596 EPEQYSQTIQVS
-608 LCRGAKRAGNPSM
+608 LCRGAKRAGNPST
-621 YSHCTGL
+621 YSHCPGL
-628 CANPRHWG
+628 CANPKYWG
-636 SHPDSPPKKKCTTN
+636 AHPESPPKKKCSTV
-650 NLPQKYET
+650 NLTQKPET
-658 KDPPATP
+658 KDPPVTP

-671 LVREWDMASC
+671 LVREWDMVNC
-681 KQWDL
+681 KQWEF
-686 QPLTAPR
+686 QPMPVPR
-693 NSPSEEAT
+693 SSFMEEAT
-701 LQPLSGREASSQP
+701 LQLPSGSEAASQP
-714 STSITW
+714 STSASW
-720 KTHPTAFE
+720 KSHSTGSE
-728 KDSNPQANDKGP
+728 KDPALQAGAGAGAKDKGP

-748 SIKKAVTLKD
+748 PVKKAVTLKD
-758 WGRQRPKERDT
+758 WGKQKPREKES
-769 PAPEQPLPEA
+769 PGPEQPLPEA
-779 SEVNSAGIILK
+779 NEVDSAGIILK

-809 IVYTTQMDYLRQVPP
+809 IIYTTQMDNLKHTLPTASP
-824 SDSTQPRE
+824 QPRE
-832 ATFLSFSLSW
+832 VTFLSFSLSW

-848 QKCHRFLTDV
+848 QKCHRFLTDI

-869 ATTAKVV
+869 AMTAKVV
-876 SLANRLWTLHISPKQ
+876 SLANQLWTLHISPKQ

-896 LAISGFKD
+896 LAITGFKD
-904 DQHTQERLYSWVE
+904 DRHTQERLYSWVE

-935 RGLSRSVSYSILGK
+935 RGLSRSVSYSVLGK
-949 YLQDG
+949 YLQES

>member
-1 MERSSPKREQIFSG
+1 MSQRLELLTLRQGSG
-15 IQNLH
+15 RQ
-20 AVCTSTELSATVK
+20 
-33 KEEPGM
+33 EEPGM
-39 PHEPADDLF
+39 PHESAEDLF

-72 WKEALTLS
+72 WKEASALTSL
-80 SSESQRLFIDRDG
+80 ESQRLFIDRDG

-200 TEEEVHYCFLPLS
+200 TEEEVHYCFLPLD

-282 AIRLYRMNMGGCS
+282 AVRLYRMNMGGCS
-295 RPSCPPPSPGKG
+295 RTSCPPPSPGKG
-307 GRAAGLD
+307 VRAAGLE
-314 SVKPLYMLALGLL
+314 SVKPLYMMALGLL

-353 NGVLFQHVKNW
+353 NGVLFQHVRNW

-372 TETLSEVYELCAFLD
+372 TETISEVYELCAFLD
-387 KKDITYEPMKV
+387 KRDITYEPMKV

-405 PRTLT
+405 PRTLA
-410 PVDMLNDEWTAEI
+410 PVDVLNEEWTAEI

-428 QQIVKVYV
+428 QQIIKVYV

-444 LQTLMKYPELLSN
+444 LQTLLKYPELLCN
-457 SQRVYWITYG
+457 PQRVYWITYG

-477 MFRHVLNFLRLGK
+477 MFRHILNFLRLGK

-497 KEWPLFCQEVEEYQ
+497 KEWPLFCQEVEEYH

-525 KSWTQEKE
+525 K
-533 SENEEAF
+533 
-540 PIRRLHVVTE
+540 RLHVVTE
-550 APGSLMEFS
+550 GPGSLVQFS
-559 RDAKEATACMPVE
+559 RDAKETTACMPVDF
-572 LQDCSDR
+572 QDCNDR

-586 GTLTRSSQTE
+586 GTLARSSQME
-596 EAEQYTRTVQVP
+596 ESEQYSQTIQVS
-608 LCRGAKRAGNPSM
+608 LCRGAKRAGNPST
-621 YSHCTGL
+621 YSHCPGL
-628 CANPRHWG
+628 CANPRYWG
-636 SHPDSPPKKKCTTN
+636 AHPESPPKKKCTTV
-650 NLPQKYET
+650 NLTQKPET
-658 KDPPATP
+658 KDPPVTP

-671 LVREWDMASC
+671 LVREWDMVNC
-681 KQWDL
+681 KQWEF
-686 QPLTAPR
+686 QPLPVPR
-693 NSPSEEAT
+693 SSSMEEAT
-701 LQPLSGREASSQP
+701 LQLPLGSEAPSQP
-714 STSITW
+714 STSASW
-720 KTHPTAFE
+720 KGHSTGSE
-728 KDSNPQANDKGP
+728 KDLGAQAGAGAGAKDKWP

-748 SIKKAVTLKD
+748 PVKRAVTLKD
-758 WGRQRPKERDT
+758 WGKQKPREKES
-769 PAPEQPLPEA
+769 PGPEQPLPEA
-779 SEVNSAGIILK
+779 SEVDNAGVILK
-790 VTHPPVVGSDG
+790 VAHPPVVGSDG

-809 IVYTTQMDYLRQVPP
+809 IIYTTQMDNLRHTLTTASP
-824 SDSTQPRE
+824 QPRE
-832 ATFLSFSLSW
+832 VTFLSFSLSW

-848 QKCHRFLTDV
+848 QKCHRFLTDI

-869 ATTAKVV
+869 AMTAKVV
-876 SLANRLWTLHISPKQ
+876 SLTNQLW
-891 FVVDL
+891 
-896 LAISGFKD
+896 
-904 DQHTQERLYSWVE
+904 
-917 LTLPFARKYGRCV
+917 LTLPFARKYGRCM

-949 YLQDG
+949 YLQEG

>member
-1 MERSSPKREQIFSG
+1 MSHESSE
-15 IQNLH
+15 
-20 AVCTSTELSATVK
+20 
-33 KEEPGM
+33 
-39 PHEPADDLF
+39 DLF

-63 LAQFPDSLL
+63 LSQFPDSLL
-72 WKEALTLS
+72 WKEASALT

-200 TEEEVHYCFLPLS
+200 TEEEVHYCFLPLD

-270 EVEILEIPELTE
+270 EVEILEIPALTE
-282 AIRLYRMNMGGCS
+282 AIRWYRMNMGGCS
-295 RPSCPPPSPGKG
+295 RTTCPPLSPGKG
-307 GRAAGLD
+307 ARTVSLE
-314 SVKPLYMLALGLL
+314 SVKPLYTMALGLL

-372 TETLSEVYELCAFLD
+372 TETISEVYELCAFLD
-387 KKDITYEPMKV
+387 KRDITYEPMKV

-405 PRTLT
+405 PRTLA
-410 PVDMLNDEWTAEI
+410 PMDVLNEWTAEI

-428 QQIVKVYV
+428 QQIIKVYV

-444 LQTLMKYPELLSN
+444 LQTLLKYPELLSN
-457 SQRVYWITYG
+457 PQRVYWITYG

-477 MFRHVLNFLRLGK
+477 MFRHILNFLRLGK

-497 KEWPLFCQEVEEYQ
+497 
-511 IPSLSEA
+511 
-518 LAQCEAY
+518 

-550 APGSLMEFS
+550 GPGSLAEFS
-559 RDAKEATACMPVE
+559 RDTKETTAYMPVDFE
-572 LQDCSDR
+572 DCSDR
-579 TPWNKAK
+579 APWNKAK
-586 GTLTRSSQTE
+586 GNLARSNQME
-596 EAEQYTRTVQVP
+596 EAEQYTRPIQVS
-608 LCRGAKRAGNPSM
+608 LCRNAKRAGNPST
-621 YSHCTGL
+621 YSHCPGL
-628 CANPRHWG
+628 CTNPGHWG
-636 SHPDSPPKKKCTTN
+636 SHPESPPKKKCTTI
-650 NLPQKYET
+650 NLTQKSET

-671 LVREWDMASC
+671 LVREWDMVNC
-681 KQWDL
+681 KQWEF
-686 QPLTAPR
+686 QPLTASR
-693 NSPSEEAT
+693 SSPLEEAT
-701 LQPLSGREASSQP
+701 LQLPLGSEAASQP
-714 STSITW
+714 SPSAAW
-720 KTHPTAFE
+720 KVHSTASE
-728 KDSNPQANDKGP
+728 KDPGPQAGAGAGPKDKGP

-748 SIKKAVTLKD
+748 PQKRPITLKD
-758 WGRQRPKERDT
+758 WSKQRTKER
-769 PAPEQPLPEA
+769 
-779 SEVNSAGIILK
+779 EV
-790 VTHPPVVGSDG
+790 
-801 SCMFFEDS
+801 
-809 IVYTTQMDYLRQVPP
+809 
-824 SDSTQPRE
+824 
-832 ATFLSFSLSW
+832 TFLSFSLSW

-848 QKCHRFLTDV
+848 QKCHCFLADI

-869 ATTAKVV
+869 AITAKVV
-876 SLANRLWTLHISPKQ
+876 SLANQLWTLHISPKQ

-896 LAISGFKD
+896 LAITGFKD
-904 DQHTQERLYSWVE
+904 DRHTQERLYSWVE
-917 LTLPFARKYGRCV
+917 LTLPFARKYGRCM

-949 YLQDG
+949 YLQED

>member
-1 MERSSPKREQIFSG
+1 
-15 IQNLH
+15 
-20 AVCTSTELSATVK
+20 
-33 KEEPGM
+33 
-39 PHEPADDLF
+39 PHESVEDLF

-72 WKEALTLS
+72 WKEASALTA
-80 SSESQRLFIDRDG
+80 SENQRLFIDRDG

-200 TEEEVHYCFLPLS
+200 TEEEVHYCFLPLD

-231 ETVALI
+231 ETMALI

-248 NFLRSQKILLPD
+248 NFLRSHKILLPD

-282 AIRLYRMNMGGCS
+282 AVRLCRMNMGMTHTFLPHTGGCS
-295 RPSCPPPSPGKG
+295 RTSCPPPSPGKG
-307 GRAAGLD
+307 GRAAGLE
-314 SVKPLYMLALGLL
+314 SVKPLYMMALGLL

-372 TETLSEVYELCAFLD
+372 TETISEVYELCAFLD
-387 KKDITYEPMKV
+387 KRDITYEPMKV

-405 PRTLT
+405 PRTVS
-410 PVDMLNDEWTAEI
+410 PPDVLNEWTAEI

-428 QQIVKVYV
+428 QQIIKVYV

-444 LQTLMKYPELLSN
+444 LQTLLKYPELLSN
-457 SQRVYWITYG
+457 PQRVYWITYG

-477 MFRHVLNFLRLGK
+477 MFRHILNFLRLGK

-497 KEWPLFCQEVEEYQ
+497 KEWPLFCQEVEEYH

-525 KSWTQEKE
+525 KAWIQEKE

-540 PIRRLHVVTE
+540 PIGKLHVVTE
-550 APGSLMEFS
+550 GPGSLVEFS
-559 RDAKEATACMPVE
+559 RDAKETAACMPVDF
-572 LQDCSDR
+572 QDCSDK
-579 TPWNKAK
+579 TSWNKTK
-586 GTLTRSSQTE
+586 GNLARSSQLE
-596 EAEQYTRTVQVP
+596 ETEQYTRTIQVS
-608 LCRGAKRAGNPSM
+608 LCRNAKRAESSST
-621 YSHCTGL
+621 YSQCSGL

-636 SHPDSPPKKKCTTN
+636 NHSESPPKKKCTTI
-650 NLPQKYET
+650 NLTPKSET
-658 KDPPATP
+658 KDPPVTP

-671 LVREWDMASC
+671 LVREWDMVNC
-681 KQWDL
+681 KQWEF

-693 NSPSEEAT
+693 NSSLEETALHLTPGNEAT
-701 LQPLSGREASSQP
+701 SEPNTSAAWKGHSIAS
-714 STSITW
+714 
-720 KTHPTAFE
+720 E
-728 KDSNPQANDKGP
+728 KDPGSQAGAAMAAQDKGT
-740 EPTFKPYF
+740 EPTFKSYF
-748 SIKKAVTLKD
+748 PTKRAVALKD
-758 WGRQRPKERDT
+758 WGKQKPKERES
-769 PAPEQPLPEA
+769 PAPEQPLLNA
-779 SEVNSAGIILK
+779 SEMDNPGVILK

-809 IVYTTQMDYLRQVPP
+809 IIYTTQMDNLRHTSLAASP
-824 SDSTQPRE
+824 QPRE
-832 ATFLSFSLSW
+832 VTFLSFSLSW

-848 QKCHRFLTDV
+848 QKCHRFLTDI

-869 ATTAKVV
+869 TITAKVV
-876 SLANRLWTLHISPKQ
+876 SLASGLWTLHISPKQ

-896 LAISGFKD
+896 LAITGFKD
-904 DQHTQERLYSWVE
+904 DRHTQERLYSWVE
-917 LTLPFARKYGRCV
+917 LTLPFARKYARCV

-935 RGLSRSVSYSILGK
+935 RGLSRSVSYSVLGK
-949 YLQDG
+949 YLQEG

>member
-1 MERSSPKREQIFSG
+1 M
-15 IQNLH
+15 
-20 AVCTSTELSATVK
+20 
-33 KEEPGM
+33 EEPGM
-39 PHEPADDLF
+39 PHESAEDLF

-72 WKEALTLS
+72 WKEASALT

-120 EQALGLQLMPL
+120 EQALALQLMPL

-140 GKHHLRVRPAD
+140 GKYHLRVRPAD

-179 PAFTGLH
+179 PAFTGLQ

-200 TEEEVHYCFLPLS
+200 TEEDVHYCFLPLD

-231 ETVALI
+231 KTVALI

-270 EVEILEIPELTE
+270 EVEILEIPELSE
-282 AIRLYRMNMGGCS
+282 AVRLYRMNM
-295 RPSCPPPSPGKG
+295 
-307 GRAAGLD
+307 D
-314 SVKPLYMLALGLL
+314 
-327 VKYPD
+327 
-332 SALGQLRIE
+332 E
-341 STLDGSRLYITG
+341 
-353 NGVLFQHVKNW
+353 
-364 LGTCRLPL
+364 
-372 TETLSEVYELCAFLD
+372 
-387 KKDITYEPMKV
+387 
-398 ALKTHLE
+398 
-405 PRTLT
+405 
-410 PVDMLNDEWTAEI
+410 EWTAEI

-444 LQTLMKYPELLSN
+444 LQTLLKYPELLSN
-457 SQRVYWITYG
+457 PQRVYWITYG

-477 MFRHVLNFLRLGK
+477 MFRHILNFLRLGK

-497 KEWPLFCQEVEEYQ
+497 KEWPLLCQEVEEYH

-518 LAQCEAY
+518 LIQCEAY
-525 KSWTQEKE
+525 KSWIQEKE
-533 SENEEAF
+533 SGNEVF

-550 APGSLMEFS
+550 GPGSLVEFS
-559 RDAKEATACMPVE
+559 SDAKETTACIPME
-572 LQDCSDR
+572 FQDCSDR
-579 TPWNKAK
+579 TPRNKAK
-586 GTLTRSSQTE
+586 GTLARSSQIE
-596 EAEQYTRTVQVP
+596 EAEQYFRTIQVS
-608 LCRGAKRAGNPSM
+608 LCRGAKRAGNPST
-621 YSHCTGL
+621 YSHCPGL

-636 SHPDSPPKKKCTTN
+636 AHPESPPKKKCTTV
-650 NLPQKYET
+650 NLTQKSES
-658 KDPPATP
+658 KDPPVTP

-671 LVREWDMASC
+671 LVREWDMVNC
-681 KQWDL
+681 KQWEF
-686 QPLTAPR
+686 QPLPGP
-693 NSPSEEAT
+693 PSSSLEEAT
-701 LQPLSGREASSQP
+701 LKLPSGGEAVSQP
-714 STSITW
+714 STSASW
-720 KTHPTAFE
+720 KGHYTASE
-728 KDSNPQANDKGP
+728 KDPGPQAGAGAGTKDKEP

-748 SIKKAVTLKD
+748 PMKRAVTLKD
-758 WGRQRPKERDT
+758 WGKQSPKERES
-769 PAPEQPLPEA
+769 PAPEQSLPEA
-779 SEVNSAGIILK
+779 SEVDSTGVILK

-809 IVYTTQMDYLRQVPP
+809 IIYTTQMDNLTDMPP
-824 SDSTQPRE
+824 TASPQPRE
-832 ATFLSFSLSW
+832 VTFLSFSLSW

-848 QKCHRFLTDV
+848 QKCHCFLTDI

-869 ATTAKVV
+869 AITAKVV
-876 SLANRLWTLHISPKQ
+876 SLANRLWTLNISPKQ

-896 LAISGFKD
+896 LAITGFKD
-904 DQHTQERLYSWVE
+904 DRYTQEHLYSWVE
-917 LTLPFARKYGRCV
+917 VRASCTPLGMATLQMPQMDTVLLHEGQASAAQKARQATRPLVSGPREGGTM
-930 DLLIQ
+930 DEIN
-935 RGLSRSVSYSILGK
+935 LSRVVKKQYSGRWFL
-949 YLQDG
+949 

>member
-1 MERSSPKREQIFSG
+1 MRSR
-15 IQNLH
+15 
-20 AVCTSTELSATVK
+20 
-33 KEEPGM
+33 EEPGG
-39 PHEPADDLF
+39 PQDSAEDLF

-72 WKEALTLS
+72 WKEAAALTA
-80 SSESQRLFIDRDG
+80 SESQRLFIDRDG

-200 TEEEVHYCFLPLS
+200 TEEEVHYCFLPLD

-231 ETVALI
+231 ETMALI

-282 AIRLYRMNMGGCS
+282 AVKLYRMNMGGCS
-295 RPSCPPPSPGKG
+295 RTSCPPPSPGKG
-307 GRAAGLD
+307 GRTAGLE
-314 SVKPLYMLALGLL
+314 SGKPLYMMALGLL

-372 TETLSEVYELCAFLD
+372 TETISEVYELCAFLD
-387 KKDITYEPMKV
+387 KRDITYEPMKV

-405 PRTLT
+405 PRTPT
-410 PVDMLNDEWTAEI
+410 PLDVLSDEWTAEV

-428 QQIVKVYV
+428 QQIIKVYV

-444 LQTLMKYPELLSN
+444 LQTLLKYPELLSN
-457 SQRVYWITYG
+457 TQRVYWITYG

-497 KEWPLFCQEVEEYQ
+497 KEWPLFCQEVEEYH

-550 APGSLMEFS
+550 GPGSLVEFS
-559 RDAKEATACMPVE
+559 RDAKEATACMPGDFE
-572 LQDCSDR
+572 DCNDR

-586 GTLTRSSQTE
+586 GNLARSGKME
-596 EAEQYTRTVQVP
+596 EAEQYTRAIQMS
-608 LCRGAKRAGNPSM
+608 LCRNAKRAGNPSA
-621 YSHCTGL
+621 YSHCSGL

-636 SHPDSPPKKKCTTN
+636 GHSESPPKKKSTPI
-650 NLPQKYET
+650 NLTQKPET
-658 KDPPATP
+658 KDPPVTP

-671 LVREWDMASC
+671 LVREWDMVNC
-681 KQWDL
+681 KQWDF
-686 QPLTAPR
+686 QPLTVPR
-693 NSPSEEAT
+693 GSPLDETT
-701 LQPLSGREASSQP
+701 LQLPVANEAAVQP
-714 STSITW
+714 STSAAW
-720 KTHPTAFE
+720 KAHCSASE
-728 KDSNPQANDKGP
+728 KDPSPQAGAGAIVKDKGQ
-740 EPTFKPYF
+740 EPTFKPYLPVKR
-748 SIKKAVTLKD
+748 SVTVKD
-758 WGRQRPKERDT
+758 WGKHRTKERES
-769 PAPEQPLPEA
+769 PVPEASLPEA
-779 SEVNSAGIILK
+779 PEVGSPGIILR

-801 SCMFFEDS
+801 SCMFLEDS
-809 IVYTTQMDYLRQVPP
+809 IIYTTQMENLRNTPP
-824 SDSTQPRE
+824 TAYPQPQDVS
-832 ATFLSFSLSW
+832 FLSFSLSW

-869 ATTAKVV
+869 SITAKLV
-876 SLANRLWTLHISPKQ
+876 SLANQLWMLHISPKQ

-904 DQHTQERLYSWVE
+904 DRHTQERLYSWVE

-935 RGLSRSVSYSILGK
+935 RGLSKSVSYSVLGK
-949 YLQDG
+949 YLQEA

>member
-1 MERSSPKREQIFSG
+1 MGEE
-15 IQNLH
+15 
-20 AVCTSTELSATVK
+20 TV
-33 KEEPGM
+33 M
-39 PHEPADDLF
+39 PHESAEDLF

-63 LAQFPDSLL
+63 LAQFPESLL
-72 WKEALTLS
+72 WKEASALT
-80 SSESQRLFIDRDG
+80 SSENQRLFIDRDG

-200 TEEEVHYCFLPLS
+200 TEEEVHYCFLPLD

-248 NFLRSQKILLPD
+248 NFLRSHKILLPD
-260 NFSNI
+260 NFSNT

-282 AIRLYRMNMGGCS
+282 AIRLYRMNIGGCS
-295 RPSCPPPSPGKG
+295 RTACPPTSPGKG
-307 GRAAGLD
+307 GRAAGLE
-314 SVKPLYMLALGLL
+314 SVKPLYMMALGLL

-332 SALGQLRIE
+332 SALGQLRIQ

-372 TETLSEVYELCAFLD
+372 TETISEVYELCAFLD
-387 KKDITYEPMKV
+387 KRDITYEPMKV

-405 PRTLT
+405 PRTL
-410 PVDMLNDEWTAEI
+410 PSIDILDEEWTPEI

-428 QQIVKVYV
+428 QQIIKVYV

-457 SQRVYWITYG
+457 PQRVYWITYG

-477 MFRHVLNFLRLGK
+477 MFRHILNFLRLGK

-497 KEWPLFCQEVEEYQ
+497 KEWPLFCQEVEEYH
-511 IPSLSEA
+511 IPALSEA

-525 KSWTQEKE
+525 KLWTQEKE

-540 PIRRLHVVTE
+540 PIRQLHVVTE
-550 APGSLMEFS
+550 GTGSMVELS
-559 RDAKEATACMPVE
+559 RDTKETTACMPVDF
-572 LQDCSDR
+572 QDCSDR
-579 TPWNKAK
+579 IPWNKAK
-586 GTLTRSSQTE
+586 GNLARSSQIE
-596 EAEQYTRTVQVP
+596 EAEQYTRTIQVS
-608 LCRGAKRAGNPSM
+608 LCRNAKRAGNLST
-621 YSHCTGL
+621 YSHCSGL
-628 CANPRHWG
+628 CGNPRHWG
-636 SHPDSPPKKKCTTN
+636 GHSESPPKKKCTTI
-650 NLPQKYET
+650 NLTQKSET
-658 KDPPATP
+658 KDPPVTP

-671 LVREWDMASC
+671 LVREWDMVNC
-681 KQWDL
+681 KQWEF

-693 NSPSEEAT
+693 SSSLEEA
-701 LQPLSGREASSQP
+701 PLHLPTGSEAASQP
-714 STSITW
+714 STSATW
-720 KTHPTAFE
+720 KTHAIVSE
-728 KDSNPQANDKGP
+728 KDPGPQPGTEAAVKDKGP

-748 SIKKAVTLKD
+748 PTKRAVTLKD
-758 WGRQRPKERDT
+758 WSKQRPKEREN
-769 PAPEQPLPEA
+769 PAPEQPLPNA
-779 SEVNSAGIILK
+779 YGMDNPGAILK

-809 IVYTTQMDYLRQVPP
+809 IIYTTHTDNLRNTPLIASP
-824 SDSTQPRE
+824 QPRE
-832 ATFLSFSLSW
+832 VTFLSFSLSW

-848 QKCHRFLTDV
+848 QKCHRFLTDI

-869 ATTAKVV
+869 AITAKVV
-876 SLANRLWTLHISPKQ
+876 SLANRLWILHISPKQ

-896 LAISGFKD
+896 LAITGFKD
-904 DQHTQERLYSWVE
+904 DRHTQERLYSWVE
-917 LTLPFARKYGRCV
+917 LTLPFARKYSRCV

-935 RGLSRSVSYSILGK
+935 RGLSRSVSYSVLGK
-949 YLQDG
+949 YLQEG

>member
-1 MERSSPKREQIFSG
+1 MSQRLELLTLRQGSG
-15 IQNLH
+15 RQ
-20 AVCTSTELSATVK
+20 
-33 KEEPGM
+33 EEPGM
-39 PHEPADDLF
+39 PHESAEDLF

-72 WKEALTLS
+72 WKEASALTSL
-80 SSESQRLFIDRDG
+80 ESQRLFIDRDG

-200 TEEEVHYCFLPLS
+200 TEEEVHYCFLPLD

-282 AIRLYRMNMGGCS
+282 AVRLYRMNMGGCS
-295 RPSCPPPSPGKG
+295 RTSCPPPSPGKG
-307 GRAAGLD
+307 VRAAGLE
-314 SVKPLYMLALGLL
+314 SVKPLYMMALGLL

-353 NGVLFQHVKNW
+353 NGVLFQHVRNW

-372 TETLSEVYELCAFLD
+372 TETISEVYELCAFLD
-387 KKDITYEPMKV
+387 KRDITYEPMKV

-405 PRTLT
+405 PRTLA
-410 PVDMLNDEWTAEI
+410 PVDVLNEEWTAEI

-428 QQIVKVYV
+428 QQIIKVYV

-444 LQTLMKYPELLSN
+444 LQTLLKYPELLCN
-457 SQRVYWITYG
+457 PQRVYWITYG

-477 MFRHVLNFLRLGK
+477 MFRHILNFLRLGK

-497 KEWPLFCQEVEEYQ
+497 KEWPLFCQEVEEYH

-525 KSWTQEKE
+525 K
-533 SENEEAF
+533 
-540 PIRRLHVVTE
+540 RLHVVTE
-550 APGSLMEFS
+550 GPGSLVQFS
-559 RDAKEATACMPVE
+559 RDAKETTACMPVDF
-572 LQDCSDR
+572 QDCNDR

-586 GTLTRSSQTE
+586 GTLARSSQME
-596 EAEQYTRTVQVP
+596 ESEQYSQTIQVS
-608 LCRGAKRAGNPSM
+608 LCRGAKRAGNPST
-621 YSHCTGL
+621 YSHCPGL
-628 CANPRHWG
+628 CANPRYWG
-636 SHPDSPPKKKCTTN
+636 AHPESPPKKKCTTV
-650 NLPQKYET
+650 NLTQKPET
-658 KDPPATP
+658 KDPPVTP

-671 LVREWDMASC
+671 LVREWDMVNC
-681 KQWDL
+681 KQWEF
-686 QPLTAPR
+686 QPLPVPR
-693 NSPSEEAT
+693 SSSMEEAT
-701 LQPLSGREASSQP
+701 LQLPLGSEAPSQP
-714 STSITW
+714 STSASW
-720 KTHPTAFE
+720 KGHSTGSE
-728 KDSNPQANDKGP
+728 KDLGAQAGAGAGAKDKWP

-748 SIKKAVTLKD
+748 PVKRAVTLKD
-758 WGRQRPKERDT
+758 WGKQKPREKES
-769 PAPEQPLPEA
+769 PGPEQPLPEA
-779 SEVNSAGIILK
+779 SEVDNAGVILK
-790 VTHPPVVGSDG
+790 VAHPPVVGSDG

-809 IVYTTQMDYLRQVPP
+809 IIYTTQMDNLRHTLTTASP
-824 SDSTQPRE
+824 QPRE
-832 ATFLSFSLSW
+832 VTFLSFSLSW

-848 QKCHRFLTDV
+848 QKCHRFLTDI

-869 ATTAKVV
+869 AMTAKVV
-876 SLANRLWTLHISPKQ
+876 SLTNQLWTLHISPKQ

-896 LAISGFKD
+896 LAITGFKD
-904 DQHTQERLYSWVE
+904 DRHTQERLYSWVE
-917 LTLPFARKYGRCV
+917 LTLPFARKYGRCM

-949 YLQDG
+949 YLQEG

>member
-1 MERSSPKREQIFSG
+1 MVWIRPWRGRQKHQSG
-15 IQNLH
+15 DWGGGVAEDEGYGVRDLALGH
-20 AVCTSTELSATVK
+20 G
-33 KEEPGM
+33 EEPGM
-39 PHEPADDLF
+39 PHESAEDLF

-58 VPRSK
+58 VPRNK

-72 WKEALTLS
+72 WKEASALS
-80 SSESQRLFIDRDG
+80 SLESQRLFIDRDG

-179 PAFTGLH
+179 PAFT
-186 DKAPLGLMDTPLLD
+186 
-200 TEEEVHYCFLPLS
+200 
-213 LVAKYPSLVT
+213 
-223 EDNLLWLA
+223 
-231 ETVALI
+231 
-237 ECECSEFRFIV
+237 V

-295 RPSCPPPSPGKG
+295 RTSCSPPSPGKG
-307 GRAAGLD
+307 GHAAGLE
-314 SVKPLYMLALGLL
+314 SVKPLYMMALGLL

-372 TETLSEVYELCAFLD
+372 TETISEVYELCAFLD
-387 KKDITYEPMKV
+387 KRDITYEPMKV

-405 PRTLT
+405 PRTLA
-410 PVDMLNDEWTAEI
+410 PMDVLNERWMAEI

-428 QQIVKVYV
+428 QQIIKVYV

-444 LQTLMKYPELLSN
+444 LQTLLKYPELLSN
-457 SQRVYWITYG
+457 PQRVYWITYG

-477 MFRHVLNFLRLGK
+477 MFRHILNFLRLGK

-497 KEWPLFCQEVEEYQ
+497 KEWPLFCQEVEEYH

-518 LAQCEAY
+518 LAQCQAY

-550 APGSLMEFS
+550 GPGSLVEFS
-559 RDAKEATACMPVE
+559 RDTKETTACMPVDF
-572 LQDCSDR
+572 QDCNDR

-586 GTLTRSSQTE
+586 GTLARSSQME
-596 EAEQYTRTVQVP
+596 EAEQYSQAIQVS
-608 LCRGAKRAGNPSM
+608 LCRGAKRAGNPST
-621 YSHCTGL
+621 YSHCPGL
-628 CANPRHWG
+628 CANPTYWG
-636 SHPDSPPKKKCTTN
+636 GHPESPPKKKCTTV
-650 NLPQKYET
+650 NLTQKPET
-658 KDPPATP
+658 KDPPVTP

-671 LVREWDMASC
+671 LVREWDMVNC
-681 KQWDL
+681 KQWEF
-686 QPLTAPR
+686 QPVPVPQ
-693 NSPSEEAT
+693 SSSMEEAT
-701 LQPLSGREASSQP
+701 LQPPSGSEAASQP
-714 STSITW
+714 VTSASWKGRSTGS
-720 KTHPTAFE
+720 E
-728 KDSNPQANDKGP
+728 KDLGQQAGAGAGAKDKGL

-748 SIKKAVTLKD
+748 PVKRAVTLKD
-758 WGRQRPKERDT
+758 WGKQKPREKES
-769 PAPEQPLPEA
+769 PGPEQPLPEA
-779 SEVNSAGIILK
+779 EVNNAGVILK

-809 IVYTTQMDYLRQVPP
+809 IIYTTQIDNLKHTPP
-824 SDSTQPRE
+824 TASPQPKE
-832 ATFLSFSLSW
+832 VTFLSFSLSW

-848 QKCHRFLTDV
+848 QKCHRFLTDI

-869 ATTAKVV
+869 AMTAKVV
-876 SLANRLWTLHISPKQ
+876 SLTNQLWTLHISPKQ

-896 LAISGFKD
+896 LAITGFKD
-904 DQHTQERLYSWVE
+904 DRHTQERLYSWVE
-917 LTLPFARKYGRCV
+917 LTLPFARKYGCCM

-935 RGLSRSVSYSILGK
+935 RGLSRSISYSILGK
-949 YLQDG
+949 YLQEG

>member
-1 MERSSPKREQIFSG
+1 MPLEDGSRACPP
-15 IQNLH
+15 
-20 AVCTSTELSATVK
+20 ATEVRTM
-33 KEEPGM
+33 EEPGM
-39 PHEPADDLF
+39 PHESAEDLF

-72 WKEALTLS
+72 WKEASALTS
-80 SSESQRLFIDRDG
+80 AESQRLFIDRDG

-200 TEEEVHYCFLPLS
+200 TEEEVHYCFLPLD

-248 NFLRSQKILLPD
+248 NFLRSHKILLPD
-260 NFSNI
+260 NFSNM

-282 AIRLYRMNMGGCS
+282 AVRLYRMSMGGCS
-295 RPSCPPPSPGKG
+295 RASCPPPSPGKG
-307 GRAAGLD
+307 GRTASLE
-314 SVKPLYMLALGLL
+314 SVKPLYVMALGLL

-372 TETLSEVYELCAFLD
+372 TETISEVYELCAFLD
-387 KKDITYEPMKV
+387 KRDITYEPMKV

-405 PRTLT
+405 PRTLPPT
-410 PVDMLNDEWTAEI
+410 DVLNEEWTAGI
-423 TVYSP
+423 TIYSP
-428 QQIVKVYV
+428 QQIIKLYV

-457 SQRVYWITYG
+457 TQRVYWITYG

-477 MFRHVLNFLRLGK
+477 MFRHILNFLRLGK

-497 KEWPLFCQEVEEYQ
+497 KEWPLFCQEVEEYH
-511 IPSLSEA
+511 IPALSEA

-540 PIRRLHVVTE
+540 PIRKLHVVTE
-550 APGSLMEFS
+550 GTGSMAEFS
-559 RDAKEATACMPVE
+559 RDAKETTTCMPVDF
-572 LQDCSDR
+572 QDCGDR

-586 GTLTRSSQTE
+586 GNLTRSSQME
-596 EAEQYTRTVQVP
+596 EAEQYTHTIQVS
-608 LCRGAKRAGNPSM
+608 LCRNAKRGGNPST
-621 YSHCTGL
+621 YSQCSGL

-636 SHPDSPPKKKCTTN
+636 GHSESPPKKKCTTI
-650 NLPQKYET
+650 NLTQKSDA
-658 KDPPATP
+658 KDPPVTP

-671 LVREWDMASC
+671 LVREWDMVNC
-681 KQWDL
+681 KQWEF
-686 QPLTAPR
+686 QPVTASR
-693 NSPSEEAT
+693 SSTLEEAT
-701 LQPLSGREASSQP
+701 LHVPSGSEAAPQPG
-714 STSITW
+714 TSAAW
-720 KTHPTAFE
+720 KTHSINSE
-728 KDSNPQANDKGP
+728 KDTGPQTGPGAGVKDKGP

-748 SIKKAVTLKD
+748 PTKRAVALKD
-758 WGRQRPKERDT
+758 WGKQRPKEREN
-769 PAPEQPLPEA
+769 PAPEQPLPT
-779 SEVNSAGIILK
+779 VNGTDNPGAILK

-809 IVYTTQMDYLRQVPP
+809 IIYTTQMGNIKHTSLTASP
-824 SDSTQPRE
+824 QPRE
-832 ATFLSFSLSW
+832 VTFLSFSLSW

-848 QKCHRFLTDV
+848 QKCHRFLTDI

-869 ATTAKVV
+869 AITAKVV
-876 SLANRLWTLHISPKQ
+876 SLAYRLWTLNISPKQ

-896 LAISGFKD
+896 LAITGFKD
-904 DQHTQERLYSWVE
+904 DRHTQERLYSWVE

-935 RGLSRSVSYSILGK
+935 RGLSRSVSYSVLGK
-949 YLQDG
+949 YLQEG